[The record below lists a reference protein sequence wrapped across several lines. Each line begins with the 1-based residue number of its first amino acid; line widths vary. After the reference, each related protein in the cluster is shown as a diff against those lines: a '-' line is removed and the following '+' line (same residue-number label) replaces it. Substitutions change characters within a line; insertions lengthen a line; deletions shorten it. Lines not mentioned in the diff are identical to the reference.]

1 MARQGAFYYPEILG
15 PGVALFDFDND
26 GDLDVYLVQ
35 GASLGKPANCERPQ
49 ALRVQVAA
57 SIATTSTCVPD
68 GSRSL
73 RFTDVTRESGIRAT
87 QYGLGVAAGDVD
99 NDGWVD
105 LLLTNFG
112 ANQLLR
118 NNGDGTFAD
127 VTASSGLLDDARFA
141 VSAAFVDYDRDG
153 WLDLYVANNVNYTIA
168 NETQCPNPA
177 GRRDYCPP
185 QIYGG
190 RPDQLYRNRGGGTFT
205 DVTAK
210 ALVGGRFG
218 PALGL
223 STADFNG
230 DGWIDIFVAN
240 DGEDNL
246 LWINQRD
253 GTLRESALLAGV
265 AVTGEGKA
273 EASMGVDAGDFDND
287 GDEDLDHHRAD
298 RRGQQPVRERRHREV
313 PRHERG
319 IGSERDQ
326 PAVHRLGHRMVRLR
340 QRRVARR
347 VCGQRHDRGERR
359 RTARSVSV
367 RSAQGVVSQS
377 RHRPV
382 RGRVGEGWLGIQGVG
397 VGPRRGVW

>member
-1 MARQGAFYYPEILG
+1 MPSLRSAPAACEADIIGAAGSLYSANVVSFIFDTRRRLPALVLAVTACAACGGGQPTGEVETARPHGAASVSGSGDWFTEVAGQSGLGFLHVNGAQGAFYYPEILG

-26 GDLDVYLVQ
+26 GDLDAYLVQ
-35 GASLGKPANCERPQ
+35 GASLGKPAN
-49 ALRVQVAA
+49 AA
-57 SIATTSTCVPD
+57 PSGAQGSGGRLYRNDLDVRPD

-99 NDGWVD
+99 NNGWVD

-210 ALVGGRFG
+210 ALVGGVRPRARCIDRRFQRRRLDRHLRRQRWRG
-218 PALGL
+218 QPAVDQPAGRH
-223 STADFNG
+223 TAR
-230 DGWIDIFVAN
+230 IRVARR
-240 DGEDNL
+240 G
-246 LWINQRD
+246 
-253 GTLRESALLAGV
+253 GG
-265 AVTGEGKA
+265 
-273 EASMGVDAGDFDND
+273 
-287 GDEDLDHHRAD
+287 D
-298 RRGQQPVRERRHREV
+298 RRGQGRGEHGRRCR
-313 PRHERG
+313 
-319 IGSERDQ
+319 
-326 PAVHRLGHRMVRLR
+326 RLR
-340 QRRVARR
+340 QRR
-347 VCGQRHDRGERR
+347 
-359 RTARSVSV
+359 
-367 RSAQGVVSQS
+367 
-377 RHRPV
+377 
-382 RGRVGEGWLGIQGVG
+382 
-397 VGPRRGVW
+397 RRGSRSSPS